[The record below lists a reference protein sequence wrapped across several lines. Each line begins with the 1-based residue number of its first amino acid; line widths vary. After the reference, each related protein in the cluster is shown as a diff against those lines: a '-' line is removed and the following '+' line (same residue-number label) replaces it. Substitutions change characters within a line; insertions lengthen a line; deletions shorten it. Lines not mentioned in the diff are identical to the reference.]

1 MLIFN
6 SRLYRLLITAVYLL
20 SELDDIHNFL
30 KVILCER
37 GQKQDKIFI
46 QAKLELANFDHH
58 RVHVASEIDI
68 CVINDE

>member
-1 MLIFN
+1 
-6 SRLYRLLITAVYLL
+6 LYRLLITAEYLL

-37 GQKQDKIFI
+37 GQKQNKIFI

-58 RVHVASEIDI
+58 RVHVASEIDV